1 MILSQLK
8 LFGMFLCA
16 GILVGICS
24 EFGNLVRCFTH
35 DKYFVRF
42 VCDFIATAG
51 AGVVFLYLSAIYSFG
66 LIRLYLLLSFTFGL
80 FIEHLTA
87 GKLFALCFKKIY
99 NASVKWWNVV
109 RHSKLFA
116 PIFK

>member
-1 MILSQLK
+1 MILGQLK

-16 GILVGICS
+16 GLLVGLCS
-24 EFGNLVRCFTH
+24 ELGNFIRYLTH

-42 VCDFIATAG
+42 VCDLVATAG

-66 LIRLYLLLSFTFGL
+66 LIRLYLLLSFTIGL
-80 FIEHLTA
+80 MLERLTA

-99 NASVKWWNVV
+99 NASVKWWNVI
-109 RHSKLFA
+109 RKSKLFS